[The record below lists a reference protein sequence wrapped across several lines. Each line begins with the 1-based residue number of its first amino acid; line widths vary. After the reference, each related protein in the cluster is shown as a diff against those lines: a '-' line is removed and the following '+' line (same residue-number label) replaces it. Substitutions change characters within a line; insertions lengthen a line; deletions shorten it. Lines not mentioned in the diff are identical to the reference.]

1 MVKIGITGSIGAGKS
16 FVGGLLRE
24 RGFQVLDADRK
35 VHELYRDSQTLR
47 RELAEYFGEDCLTP
61 TGVNSALIADKI
73 FADAT
78 AREKLEQIVYP
89 HLTNAVEK
97 FFEADAEDEVCENR
111 DCKCARFVEAALF
124 SRAPTLVEMLDE
136 IWIVDAP
143 EDVRLK
149 RLVNRGLSESD
160 AARRIENQR
169 GACDSK
175 HFAGKQ
181 VRILTNDGERSYVES
196 QLECLLKSIE
206 NADPEILRLRSG
218 QALAGVTKTSRE

>member
-47 RELAEYFGEDCLTP
+47 RELADYFGEDCLTP

-89 HLTNAVEK
+89 HLTDAVEK
-97 FFEADAEDEVCENR
+97 FFEADAENATNVAVADS
-111 DCKCARFVEAALF
+111 ARFVEAALF
-124 SRAPTLVEMLDE
+124 SRAPSLVKMLDE

-149 RLVNRGLSESD
+149 RLVARGLSESD

-169 GACDSK
+169 GACDPK

-181 VRILTNDGERSYVES
+181 IRLLTNDEDRSYVES

-218 QALAGVTKTSRE
+218 QALAGVTKISRE